1 MFDVTA
7 IGELLIDMAQS
18 GLSDIGSPIFEANPG
33 GAPCNVL
40 AMLNKLGRRTAFIGK
55 VGDDIFGQRLKNIV
69 ESTGTD
75 IDGLV
80 LDKDVRTTLAFVET
94 DEHGDRSFSFYR
106 APGADMMLREAEV
119 DTDIIKHSRVLHF
132 GTLSMT
138 HEGVERATVK
148 AVEAAKAAGALLSF
162 DPNLRPP
169 LWDSMDRA
177 RDKMSY
183 GCSVSDTVKIEI
195 DELRFLTGCDDA
207 NKAVEIFGKRYPNV
221 SLLTVTAGRNGS
233 RAYYKDA
240 YAEAPT
246 FLNVKTIDTTGAGD
260 TFCACCIDWF

>member
-1 MFDVTA
+1 MKKENQKALPLLALLLAAAA
-7 IGELLIDMAQS
+7 ILLVFAAPARAGAKA
-18 GLSDIGSPIFEANPG
+18 GLALAENT
-33 GAPCNVL
+33 VL
-40 AMLNKLGRRTAFIGK
+40 PSLLPLLMLFLMIQNTRAGVLLSRTLTLPAK
-55 VGDDIFGQRLKNIV
+55 ALRL
-69 ESTGTD
+69 
-75 IDGLV
+75 
-80 LDKDVRTTLAFVET
+80 
-94 DEHGDRSFSFYR
+94 
-106 APGADMMLREAEV
+106 PPQ
-119 DTDIIKHSRVLHF
+119 
-132 GTLSMT
+132 
-138 HEGVERATVK
+138 
-148 AVEAAKAAGALLSF
+148 AAGALLSF
-162 DPNLRPP
+162 DPNIRPP

-260 TFCACCIDWF
+260 TFCACCIDWFLNNRDGAADSSELKKMLVFANAAASLVTCKKGALLSMPEVTDINKLIRENETDE